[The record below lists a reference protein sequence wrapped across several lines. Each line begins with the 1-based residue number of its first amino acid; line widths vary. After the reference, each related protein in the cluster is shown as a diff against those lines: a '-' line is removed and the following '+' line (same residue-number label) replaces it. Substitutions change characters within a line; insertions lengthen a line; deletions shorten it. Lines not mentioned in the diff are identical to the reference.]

1 MANTINMEHFLKN
14 TLHITKLTKADAKE
28 LGIDTKKFDELNV
41 NDDAFVDADE
51 LLDELEDETSDLYE
65 QFAVMYEDNQKKTN
79 DNKKEEN
86 TNKVKSKGD
95 MKK

>member
-1 MANTINMEHFLKN
+1 NTINMEHFLKN
-14 TLHITKLTKADAKE
+14 TLHITKLTKTDARE
-28 LGIDTKKFDELNV
+28 LGIDTKTFDELNV
-41 NDDAFVDADE
+41 NEDAYVDVDELMDELADE
-51 LLDELEDETSDLYE
+51 GSDLYE

-86 TNKVKSKGD
+86 TNKVNSKGD